1 MTIPMKILIDTS
13 ALTVSKTG
21 VSVYLEQ
28 LIASLKELGSGIEIV
43 EEAYKPAFSRN
54 SKFRFFDTIIRESY
68 WQTLS
73 LEPKAAKIGAA
84 IIHYPAFVFP
94 KKVTVKSV
102 VTIHDA
108 YALRMPDDF
117 NTWHR
122 SITVS
127 NTRRAVEQGIPIITP
142 SEFTRQELIN
152 IFPKAQPDQIHTVY
166 SGISTKRYRIE
177 DAQEIEKVKKRYD
190 LKKPFI
196 LSVSTI
202 EPRKNF
208 KSLLKAFSRIKDEL
222 EHDLI
227 LVGSWGWKSADI
239 NRIIEDLNLSGRVKF
254 TGFTT
259 DLELN
264 VFYSIADCFVF
275 PSYYE
280 GFGFTPLEA
289 MKCGCPVLSS
299 NASCMP
305 EILQHAA
312 GYFDPGNI
320 ENIGAAILELLGSNQ
335 KKKQLSLSGMQLA
348 GSYSWKQT
356 ATNTL
361 AVYSKI
367 VGN

>member
-1 MTIPMKILIDTS
+1 MKILFDTS
-13 ALTVSKTG
+13 ALSVSKTG
-21 VSVYLEQ
+21 ISVYLEQ
-28 LIASLKELGSGIEIV
+28 LIASLKQLGSGIEV
-43 EEAYKPAFSRN
+43 FEEAYKPAFSRN
-54 SKFRFFDTIIRESY
+54 SKFRFFDTILRESY

-73 LEPKAAKIGAA
+73 LEPKAAKIGAD
-84 IIHYPAFVFP
+84 IIHYPAFIFP
-94 KKVTVKSV
+94 KKVMIKSV
-102 VTIHDA
+102 VTVHDA

-127 NTRRAVEQGIPIITP
+127 NTRRAVEQGMPIITP
-142 SEFTRQELIN
+142 SEFTRQELIS

-166 SGISTKRYRIE
+166 SGISTNRYRVE

-227 LVGSWGWKSADI
+227 LVGNWGWKSADI
-239 NRIIEDLNLSGRVKF
+239 NKIMEDLDLAGRVKF

-305 EILQHAA
+305 EILKQGAD
-312 GYFDPGNI
+312 YFDPGNI
-320 ENIGAAILELLGSNQ
+320 ESMGAAILELLGSDD
-335 KKKQLSLSGMQLA
+335 KKKKLSVNGMQVA

-356 ATNTL
+356 AIKTL
-361 AVYSKI
+361 AVYEK
-367 VGN
+367 VVRN